1 MSWTILNPTATAP
14 KANHCF
20 ADEDISYCQAL
31 GQVILRDTEVK
42 HYPDL
47 VALGFWLRKANMLT
61 IKKSNESKNILL
73 RPLGLV
79 FHSSPANVD
88 SLFAYSSIISL
99 LCGNINIIRLS
110 NRTGGSTEIL
120 IDKINSLATQY
131 PQQNAR
137 MQLVKCDYQAP
148 ELLALLKKVDARIL
162 WGGEHSIQAQRKN
175 TIPAHAREFT
185 FSHKYSLC
193 VLDAQA
199 VVSANE
205 DQFDKLVQNFVKD
218 QITFSQQACTSAKAV
233 IWVGETDQ
241 IHQAKQILWPAITT
255 KVDTLQ
261 TMSTSEHYTAL
272 ANAQLLM
279 IKDTSLTAMN
289 QTGSLVCIQANK
301 LTATQLQYH
310 EGNGLFIELDLANL
324 NDLTPMLMPYHQT
337 VSHWGF
343 EQSKIS
349 QWHQSVLTGVD
360 RLVHVGQG
368 INFDEIWDGLNL
380 VHSFSRTVR
389 YES

>member
-1 MSWTILNPTATAP
+1 MRWEILNPTATLP
-14 KANHCF
+14 KVNHSF
-20 ADEDISYCQAL
+20 ADEDIGYCQTL
-31 GQVILRDTEVK
+31 GQTILSDSEVK
-42 HYPDL
+42 RYPDL
-47 VALGFWLRKANMLT
+47 VALGFWLRKANILT
-61 IKKSNESKNILL
+61 IKKNHQSKHNLL

-99 LCGNINIIRLS
+99 LCGNINVIRLS

-137 MQLVKCDYQAP
+137 MQLVKCDYQSP
-148 ELLALLKKVDARIL
+148 ELLSLLKKVDARVL
-162 WGGEHSIQAQRKN
+162 WGGEQSIQAQRAIA
-175 TIPAHAREFT
+175 IPAHAREFT

-199 VVSANE
+199 VVNADKNQLE
-205 DQFDKLVQNFVKD
+205 KLVQNFVKD
-218 QITFSQQACTSAKAV
+218 QITFSQQACTSAKAI
-233 IWVGETDQ
+233 IWIGETEQ
-241 IHQAKQILWPAITT
+241 IQQAKQILWPAITT
-255 KVDTLQ
+255 KVDTLHS
-261 TMSTSEHYTAL
+261 MSASEHYTAL

-279 IKDTSLTAMN
+279 IKDASLTVMV
-289 QTGSLVCIQANK
+289 QSGSLVRIQANK

-310 EGNGLFIELDLANL
+310 QGNGLFIELDLTNL

-349 QWHQSVLTGVD
+349 QWQQSVLTGVD

-380 VHSFSRTVR
+380 VNSFSRTVR
-389 YES
+389 CES